1 MATATKPP
9 GTIAVRPRQQ
19 QSCIDEMRASARMR
33 ARLMK
38 KIPKALEFPRG
49 LVEVTTPGAS
59 HGPSLGTS
67 LGTSP
72 GPGQIVGA
80 ATAPRHGHAHDADA
94 LEESSLPPADNP
106 CGLTHST
113 K

>member
-9 GTIAVRPRQQ
+9 GMLAGRLRQQ
-19 QSCIDEMRASARMR
+19 QNCIDEMRASARMR

-49 LVEVTTPGAS
+49 LVEVTTPGT
-59 HGPSLGTS
+59 GTGS
-67 LGTSP
+67 S
-72 GPGQIVGA
+72 QIVGA
-80 ATAPRHGHAHDADA
+80 ATAPCHGHAHDADA
-94 LEESSLPPADNP
+94 LEEPSLPPADP

-113 K
+113 E

>member
-9 GTIAVRPRQQ
+9 GVLAGPLRQQ
-19 QSCIDEMRASARMR
+19 QRCIDELRASARMR

-38 KIPKALEFPRG
+38 KIPKPLEFPRG
-49 LVEVTTPGAS
+49 LVDVTTPGAS
-59 HGPSLGTS
+59 PGPS

-94 LEESSLPPADNP
+94 LEEPPLLPADNP

-113 K
+113 E

>member
-9 GTIAVRPRQQ
+9 GMLAGRLRQQ
-19 QSCIDEMRASARMR
+19 QNCIDEMRASARMR

-49 LVEVTTPGAS
+49 LVEVATPGTGSGTTPGS
-59 HGPSLGTS
+59 S
-67 LGTSP
+67 
-72 GPGQIVGA
+72 QIVGA

-94 LEESSLPPADNP
+94 LEEPSLPPADHP

-113 K
+113 E

>member
-9 GTIAVRPRQQ
+9 GMLAGRLRQQ
-19 QSCIDEMRASARMR
+19 QSCIDELRASARMR

-38 KIPKALEFPRG
+38 KIPKPLEFPRG
-49 LVEVTTPGAS
+49 LVEVTAPGTS
-59 HGPSLGTS
+59 HGA
-67 LGTSP
+67 SP

-80 ATAPRHGHAHDADA
+80 ATAARHGQAHGAGV
-94 LEESSLPPADNP
+94 LEEPSLPPADNP
-106 CGLTHST
+106 SSLTYST